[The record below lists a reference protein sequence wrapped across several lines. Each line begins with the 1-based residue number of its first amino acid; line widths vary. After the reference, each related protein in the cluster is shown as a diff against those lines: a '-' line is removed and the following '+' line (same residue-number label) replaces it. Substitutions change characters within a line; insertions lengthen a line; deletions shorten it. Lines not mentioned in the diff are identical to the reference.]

1 MISLAARRR
10 QAREFARAVEAE
22 TPEVR
27 SELVDPLQVVTLLR
41 DAPPIEPDPAFVSR
55 LRDELLSAAA
65 ARAEE
70 LHSADEGPDDDLAR
84 RRVRSPRHQRLL
96 AIAASTLVI
105 VGAGTATAAVS
116 RQALPGDLL
125 YPVKRSIETVQYQ
138 LARGDSGKGIALLA
152 EASTRLDEVAAL
164 MTEDPTPDSE
174 QIDQLDQ
181 TFGDFT
187 SESTKGGQ
195 LLLAAYANDGDAN
208 AIGRIR
214 VFTTE
219 AAAQLRELPEMPPDI
234 GPTFSKAAT
243 TVGVLDGIA
252 VRICPDCGGSLPQV
266 SVRGQV
272 PSAALAHALDM
283 FLAENPN
290 LDSSDLST
298 LGPGDSHHGTLP
310 GGPTASGP
318 NPSVSST
325 ASASPTAT
333 STASNTAAEPTAGD
347 TSTTEATG
355 APTATESNQTAAA
368 SVPTPA
374 DVPTPV
380 PTVQDGEPPAITI
393 SIPKPTASPT

>member
-252 VRICPDCGGSLPQV
+252 VRICPDCGGSLPEV

-272 PSAALAHALDM
+272 PSAALAHALNT

-290 LDSSDLST
+290 LDS
-298 LGPGDSHHGTLP
+298 HHGTFP

-318 NPSVSST
+318 KPSVSST
-325 ASASPTAT
+325 ASGSPAAT
-333 STASNTAAEPTAGD
+333 STASTTAAGPTASD

-355 APTATESNQTAAA
+355 APTATESNQTPAA

-380 PTVQDGEPPAITI
+380 PTVQDGEPSTITI
-393 SIPKPTASPT
+393 PVPKPTAGPT